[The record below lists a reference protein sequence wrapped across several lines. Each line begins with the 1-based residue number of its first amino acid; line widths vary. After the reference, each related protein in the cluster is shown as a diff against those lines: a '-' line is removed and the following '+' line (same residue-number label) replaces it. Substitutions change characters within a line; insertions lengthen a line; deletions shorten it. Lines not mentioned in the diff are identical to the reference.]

1 MKAYDNENDTA
12 VAVCSNCGKAL
23 SKSSCIV
30 TEIKKIV
37 CSEEC
42 KDAVVKLDKTIAL
55 IFAKTLNQNKTS
67 AYGLFLSATIFLVFG
82 LYQTIFLY
90 FGLGIF
96 CIAMSVGAF
105 IWGGWQLKISKK
117 T

>member
-1 MKAYDNENDTA
+1 MKAFDNENDVA

-23 SKSSCIV
+23 SRSSCIV

-42 KDAVVKLDKTIAL
+42 KEAVIKLDKTIDL
-55 IFAKTLNQNKTS
+55 IFSKTLNQNKSS
-67 AYGLFLSATIFLVFG
+67 AYGLFLTATIFLVFG

-90 FGLGIF
+90 FGLGVF
-96 CIAMSVGAF
+96 CLAMSVGGY
-105 IWGGWQLKISKK
+105 IWGVWQLNISKK